1 MRTPTYWKNKN
12 IISSL
17 LLPLGWLYGLA
28 TALRLALTKPQKVKA
43 KVICIGNIT
52 AGGTGK
58 TPVSVA
64 IAALLK
70 QNGLNPWF
78 VTRGY
83 GGTRQDVIV
92 NPAEHAAAEVGDEP
106 LLLAREASV
115 VVNKQRWLGAQKAI
129 ANGDDCII
137 MYDGFQNPALHKDLS
152 FIVIDGA
159 VGFGNRCCIPSGPLR
174 EFLSAGLKR
183 ADAAIIIGQD
193 KTNLS
198 GLLKDLPVFH
208 GSITPVEPLRDNLN
222 VIAFAGIGRPQK
234 FYRSLQELG
243 FNLIKTVDF
252 PDHHFYTEG
261 ELKQLISEAEEKQAV
276 LYTTAK
282 DYVKI
287 PAALRN
293 RFRVLEITI
302 TWREPELLTQ
312 FLLNA

>member
-1 MRTPTYWKNKN
+1 M
-12 IISSL
+12 
-17 LLPLGWLYGLA
+17 
-28 TALRLALTKPQKVKA
+28 
-43 KVICIGNIT
+43 
-52 AGGTGK
+52 
-58 TPVSVA
+58 
-64 IAALLK
+64 
-70 QNGLNPWF
+70 
-78 VTRGY
+78 
-83 GGTRQDVIV
+83 
-92 NPAEHAAAEVGDEP
+92 
-106 LLLAREASV
+106 LLARESSV
-115 VVNKQRWLGAQKAI
+115 VVNKQRWQGAQKAI
-129 ANGDDCII
+129 TNGADCII
-137 MYDGFQNPALHKDLS
+137 MDDGFQNPALHKDLS

-159 VGFGNRCCIPSGPLR
+159 VGFGNRRCIPSGPLR

-198 GLLKDLPVFH
+198 GLLKGLPVFH
-208 GSITPVEPLRDNLN
+208 GSITPVEPLRDNSD

-252 PDHHFYTEG
+252 PDHHFYTED
-261 ELKQLISEAEEKQAV
+261 ELKQLISEAEEKQAA

-302 TWREPELLTQ
+302 TWREPELLAQ
-312 FLLNA
+312 FLLNV